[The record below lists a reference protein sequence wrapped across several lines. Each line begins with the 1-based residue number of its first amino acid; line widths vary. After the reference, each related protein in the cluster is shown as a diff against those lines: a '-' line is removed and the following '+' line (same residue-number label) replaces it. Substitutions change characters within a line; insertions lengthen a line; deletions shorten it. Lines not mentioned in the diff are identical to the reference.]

1 MILQV
6 KKKTIT
12 RGEGISTHH
21 QALHECALRHEVTK
35 SLSLVI
41 VTIIVIV
48 MMSYLLM
55 RNLCKKIL
63 NMLKVVLANKR
74 S

>member
-1 MILQV
+1 M
-6 KKKTIT
+6 KKKTT
-12 RGEGISTHH
+12 TKGTGTSTHH
-21 QALHECALRHEVTK
+21 QALHECALWHEVTK

-55 RNLCKKIL
+55 SNLCKKIL
-63 NMLKVVLANKR
+63 NMLKVALVNKR